1 MLIEA
6 LNDID
11 DELLEQ
17 VSSRSKTVK
26 YYIKMP
32 MILTI
37 CTSALQSGLTIVF
50 LKLLTELGES
60 GDLFDHMGLV
70 VTMALAMGLSGTMQ
84 LHMLNLAMKYY
95 DQIEAIPIY
104 QTCVMCLWICTGLI
118 VFDEVRFYTNLELL
132 GILGSVTL
140 SCIGIKFLTMKT
152 KMLEAVKVEEAAQ
165 KKQADIEGTVPINE
179 PNLQ

>member
-95 DQIEAIPIY
+95 DQLDVIPTY
-104 QTCVMCLWICTGLI
+104 
-118 VFDEVRFYTNLELL
+118 F
-132 GILGSVTL
+132 
-140 SCIGIKFLTMKT
+140 
-152 KMLEAVKVEEAAQ
+152 A
-165 KKQADIEGTVPINE
+165 
-179 PNLQ
+179 